1 MPSTFMGLNI
11 GKTGLHAYQSALNV
25 TAHNIANTETPGYS
39 RQIQGQR
46 AGTPIRINQLYGM
59 VGTGVSVTGIEQ
71 IRNEY
76 YDIKYRQNNTLHG
89 VYATKKQYMSKIEN
103 YFNEVNLE
111 GFTTSFNSFY
121 NSLYEVAKDPSSLT
135 YRVQALN
142 FAQSFTEYFNA
153 LSTNMKSI
161 QEECNFEVKN
171 TVDHI
176 NSLAMQIS
184 TISKQIN
191 TLESNG
197 GTANDLRDQ
206 RALLVDDLS
215 NVVNISINEQAIV
228 DKSTVSYYSIYI
240 DGHLLVDTGNYNT
253 LEVVPRKEKINQ
265 NDIDG
270 MYDIQWNDGQKFDMG
285 SPYVGGTLGALYD
298 LRDGNNQENLYGSV
312 SSISKATDGSAGS
325 IVRVENASVNT
336 IEKLN
341 IPIKGVV
348 TIANKEYNYQGF
360 EVYYDEDTNTCSYEF
375 NIEEDL
381 SESPELISTN
391 LAIGESVAYKGI
403 PYYMS
408 KLNEFVRTFS
418 KAYND
423 IHKDGK
429 DLAGEDG
436 LNFFNGKDPYGNIYG
451 LDKVEDYH
459 HLTADNFTV
468 NDIIYKNPN
477 KIVTASNIDEGLEN
491 SDIIDRLIALKSYR
505 SMFKQG
511 NPASFL
517 QTLVAEIGID
527 TKKADNFSTSQ
538 RDILMMI
545 DNQRMSVSGVDI
557 NEEAMNLI
565 RYQNA
570 YNLSAKVVSIMDE
583 IYDRL
588 INGMGV

>member
-11 GKTGLHAYQSALNV
+11 GKTGLYAYQSALNV

-39 RQIQGQR
+39 RQIQDQR
-46 AGTPIRINQLYGM
+46 AGTPIRVNQLYGM
-59 VGTGVSVTGIEQ
+59 VGTGVSVTGINQ

-89 VYATKKQYMSKIEN
+89 TYATKEQYMSKIEN

-121 NSLYEVAKDPSSLT
+121 NSLHEMAKDPSSLT
-135 YRVQALN
+135 YRVQVLN
-142 FAQSFTEYFNA
+142 FAQSFAEYFNS

-184 TISKQIN
+184 TIAKQIN

-206 RALLVDDLS
+206 RALLVDELS
-215 NVVNISINEQAIV
+215 NIVNVSVNEQPIV
-228 DKSTVSYYSIYI
+228 DKSTVSYYTIYI

-270 MYDIQWNDGQKFDMG
+270 IYDIQWNDGQEFNMG
-285 SPYVGGTLGALYD
+285 SPYVGGTLGALYE

-312 SSISKATDGSAGS
+312 SSIIKAADGSEGS
-325 IVRVENASVNT
+325 IVKVENASINV

-341 IPIKGVV
+341 IPNKGVV
-348 TIANKEYNYQGF
+348 TIGNKEYNYQGF
-360 EVYYDEDTNTCSYEF
+360 EVYYDEDANTCSYEF
-375 NIEEDL
+375 HIEEDL
-381 SESPELISTN
+381 SESSELISTN
-391 LAIGESVAYKGI
+391 LAVGESIAYKGI
-403 PYYMS
+403 PYYMN

-423 IHKDGK
+423 IHKE
-429 DLAGEDG
+429 GEDLEGEAG
-436 LNFFNGKDPYGNIYG
+436 LNFFNGKDPYGNTYD
-451 LDKVEDYH
+451 LNKVEDYYY
-459 HLTADNFTV
+459 LTADNFTV
-468 NDIIYKNPN
+468 NDIIYEDPN
-477 KIVTASNIDEGLEN
+477 KIVTASNVDEGLEN
-491 SDIIDRLIALKSYR
+491 SDIIDKLIGLKSDV

-511 NPASFL
+511 EPASFL

-545 DNQRMSVSGVDI
+545 DNQRMSVSGVDM
-557 NEEAMNLI
+557 NEEAVNLI

-583 IYDRL
+583 VYDRL
-588 INGMGV
+588 INGMGA

>member
-11 GKTGLHAYQSALNV
+11 GKTGLYAYQSALNV

-39 RQIQGQR
+39 RQIQDQR
-46 AGTPIRINQLYGM
+46 AGTPIRVNQLYGM
-59 VGTGVSVTGIEQ
+59 VGTGVSVTGINQ

-89 VYATKKQYMSKIEN
+89 TYATKEQYMSKIEN

-121 NSLYEVAKDPSSLT
+121 NSLHEMAKDPSSLT
-135 YRVQALN
+135 YRVQVLN
-142 FAQSFTEYFNA
+142 FAQSFAEYFNS

-184 TISKQIN
+184 TIAKQIN

-206 RALLVDDLS
+206 RALLVDELS
-215 NVVNISINEQAIV
+215 NIVNVSVNEQPIV
-228 DKSTVSYYSIYI
+228 DKSTVSYYTIYI

-270 MYDIQWNDGQKFDMG
+270 IYDIQWNDGQEFNMG
-285 SPYVGGTLGALYD
+285 SPYVGGTLGALYE

-312 SSISKATDGSAGS
+312 SSIIKAADGSEGS
-325 IVRVENASVNT
+325 IVKVENASINV

-341 IPIKGVV
+341 IPNKGVV
-348 TIANKEYNYQGF
+348 TIGNKEYNYQGF
-360 EVYYDEDTNTCSYEF
+360 EVYYDEDANTCSYEF
-375 NIEEDL
+375 HIEEDL
-381 SESPELISTN
+381 SESSELISTN
-391 LAIGESVAYKGI
+391 LAVGESIAYKGI
-403 PYYMS
+403 PYYMN

-423 IHKDGK
+423 IHKE
-429 DLAGEDG
+429 GEDLEGEAG
-436 LNFFNGKDPYGNIYG
+436 LNFFNGKDPYGNTYD
-451 LDKVEDYH
+451 LNKVEDYYY
-459 HLTADNFTV
+459 LTADNFTV
-468 NDIIYKNPN
+468 NDIIYEDPN
-477 KIVTASNIDEGLEN
+477 KIVTASNVDEGLEN
-491 SDIIDRLIALKSYR
+491 SDIIDKLIGLKSDV

-511 NPASFL
+511 EPASFL

-557 NEEAMNLI
+557 NEEAVNLI

-583 IYDRL
+583 VYDRL
-588 INGMGV
+588 INGMGA